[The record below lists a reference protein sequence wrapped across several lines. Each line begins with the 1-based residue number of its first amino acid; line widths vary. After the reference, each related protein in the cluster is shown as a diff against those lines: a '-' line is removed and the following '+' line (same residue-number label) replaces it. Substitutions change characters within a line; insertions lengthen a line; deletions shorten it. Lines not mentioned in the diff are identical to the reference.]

1 MKFIVKS
8 ATFGKQKDA
17 LAVIFVSIDGTASV
31 LNKAL
36 DELISAVFKLGD
48 FNGLAGQTLNIPC
61 PESLNCD
68 RLLMI
73 GIGERNAQ
81 EQITE
86 AHYLKAIK
94 SFATI
99 CKAST
104 AKDACIYLNS
114 TEVDTRD
121 YSWQTQQLAEKV
133 LYSQYRFEQLK
144 SFKSKPANLKK
155 VTVVCK
161 RAQQKKATT
170 GLKIGTAIAN
180 GSSLCRDLGNFPGN
194 VCTPTYLAKEA
205 KRLARGN
212 KQLSCKILEEKDMK
226 TLGMGSLLSV
236 SAGSDEPAK
245 LIQLEYKGTAK
256 SQKPIV
262 LVGKGITFDTGGIS
276 LKPGGGMDEMKFDMC
291 GAAGV
296 LGTMQT
302 LIELALPLNVVAI
315 VAASENMP
323 NGNATKPGDVV
334 TSMSGKTIEILNT
347 DAEGRLVLCDAL
359 TYVERF
365 KPAAVIDVATLTGAC
380 VIALGKHATGMYSN
394 SDALAAELLDAGT
407 ISGDKAWRMPL
418 WDEYQQQLKSNF
430 ADIANIGGREA
441 GSITAACFLA
451 RFTGKYDWAHL
462 DIAGTAWLSG
472 GQKGATGR
480 PVSLLVQYLINK
492 V

>member
-8 ATFGKQKDA
+8 ATFGKKKDA
-17 LAVIFVSIDGTASV
+17 LAVIFVSSDGTASV
-31 LNKAL
+31 NNKAL
-36 DELISAVFKLGD
+36 EQLISTVFKLGD
-48 FNGLAGQTLNIPC
+48 FNGVAGQTLNVLC

-73 GIGERNAQ
+73 GLGEQNAKGHV
-81 EQITE
+81 TE
-86 AHYLKAIK
+86 AHYLSAIK
-94 SFATI
+94 SIAAT
-99 CKAST
+99 CKVSK

-114 TEVDTRD
+114 TQVCTRD
-121 YSWQTQQLAEKV
+121 FSWQAQQLVEKI

-144 SFKSKPANLKK
+144 STKSKPSSLKK
-155 VTVVCK
+155 ITIVCARTLQK
-161 RAQQKKATT
+161 QAQR
-170 GLKIGTAIAN
+170 GLEIGTAIAQ
-180 GSSLCRDLGNFPGN
+180 GSALCRDLGNFPGN

-226 TLGMGSLLSV
+226 VLGMGSLLSV

-245 LIQLEYKGTAK
+245 LIQLEYKGATR
-256 SQKPIV
+256 SQQPIV

-291 GAAGV
+291 GAASV

-302 LIELALPLNVVAI
+302 LIELALPLNVIAI

-323 NGNATKPGDVV
+323 NGHATKPGDVV
-334 TSMSGKTIEILNT
+334 TSMSGKTIEVLNT
-347 DAEGRLVLCDAL
+347 DAEGRLVLCAAL

-394 SDALAAELLDAGT
+394 SDDLAAELLDAGT
-407 ISGDKAWRMPL
+407 TSGDKAWRMPL

-441 GSITAACFLA
+441 GSVTAACFLA
-451 RFTGKYDWAHL
+451 RFTDKYDWAHL